1 MSFEVILTKETSAKV
16 SHIATK
22 IADWLKQSS
31 NNQVIYLVPDHI
43 KFSAELE
50 MIQEVGQLLQQPKN
64 SYAVTKLQVYSF
76 KRLAWYFLRDHA
88 ALQRPSLSKVGI
100 CMILQ
105 KILSE
110 YQDELVLFNKESRHK
125 GFIERLSAVMQEFR
139 LGGIEVEDFTEWFE
153 QDSYEEIDQR
163 LKEFGII
170 YKYYFEYLKQ
180 DFVQSEDLLR
190 ILAQEILSL
199 IHI

>member
-16 SHIATK
+16 SQIATK

-76 KRLAWYFLRDHA
+76 KRLAIILFSICSSSTIKTFIGAPFMLRY
-88 ALQRPSLSKVGI
+88 I
-100 CMILQ
+100 F
-105 KILSE
+105 
-110 YQDELVLFNKESRHK
+110 VL
-125 GFIERLSAVMQEFR
+125 
-139 LGGIEVEDFTEWFE
+139 
-153 QDSYEEIDQR
+153 
-163 LKEFGII
+163 
-170 YKYYFEYLKQ
+170 
-180 DFVQSEDLLR
+180 
-190 ILAQEILSL
+190 
-199 IHI
+199 

>member
-1 MSFEVILTKETSAKV
+1 MSFEVILTKETTAKV

-31 NNQVIYLVPDHI
+31 MNQVIYLVPDHI

-50 MIQEVGQLLQQPKN
+50 MIQQVGQLLQQPKN

-139 LGGIEVEDFTEWFE
+139 LGGIEIEDFSEWFE

-170 YKYYFEYLKQ
+170 YKHYLEYLKQ
-180 DFVQSEDLLR
+180 DFVQSEDLLKNESSF
-190 ILAQEILSL
+190 LLK
-199 IHI
+199 